1 MPQITDAQLAEY
13 QNVDAFVRRALAHPK
28 HRRKILEVQKGLNP
42 DTAIPEIDES
52 DPLREKIASLEQRLD
67 QRENDEQT
75 RALSTNWS
83 AGRERARRRGFSDDG
98 LAKLESF
105 MEQRSILSHDDAVV
119 LYEHLHPS
127 PTPAQGSSG
136 GWNFFVPPANAS
148 PDLKLLY
155 DGNDEAWLAQ
165 AIPDTL
171 NRIRS
176 GG

>member
-1 MPQITDAQLAEY
+1 MPQITDAQLAEF
-13 QNVDAFVRRALAHPK
+13 QNVDTFVRRALAHPK

-52 DPLREKIASLEQRLD
+52 DPLHAKLQALEERLD
-67 QRENDEQT
+67 ERENAEQT

-98 LAKLESF
+98 LAKLETF
-105 MEQRSILSHDDAVV
+105 MEQRGILSHDDAAV
-119 LYEHLHPS
+119 LWEHENPP

-136 GWNFFVPPANAS
+136 GWNFFVPPADAS

-155 DGNDEAWLAQ
+155 DGNDEAFLAQ

-171 NRIRS
+171 RRVRS

>member
-1 MPQITDAQLAEY
+1 MPQITDAQLAEF
-13 QNVDAFVRRALAHPK
+13 QNVDTFVRRALAHPK
-28 HRRKILEVQKGLNP
+28 HRRRVLEIQKDFHP

-52 DPLREKIASLEQRLD
+52 SPLHEKIASLEQRLD

-75 RALSTNWS
+75 RTLSQNWN
-83 AGRERARRRGFSDDG
+83 AGRERARRRGYSDEG
-98 LAKLESF
+98 LNKLESF
-105 MEQRSILSHDDAVV
+105 MEQRGILSHEDAAV
-119 LYEHLHPS
+119 LWEHENPQ

-136 GWNFFVPPANAS
+136 GWNFFVPPTDTS

-171 NRIRS
+171 NRIRNNR
-176 GG
+176 

>member
-52 DPLREKIASLEQRLD
+52 DPLHEKIASLEQRLD
-67 QRENDEQT
+67 ERDNAEHT
-75 RALSTNWS
+75 RSLSATWNAS
-83 AGRERARRRGFSDDG
+83 RERARKRGYSDEG
-98 LAKLESF
+98 LAKLENF
-105 MEQRSILSHDDAVV
+105 MENRGILSHDDAVV
-119 LYEHLHPS
+119 LYEHEHP
-127 PTPAQGSSG
+127 PATPAQGSSG
-136 GWNFFVPPANAS
+136 AWNFFVPPADVP

-155 DGNDEAWLAQ
+155 EGNDEAWLAQ